1 MPFAV
6 RVFVALDQQV
16 GNRVGE
22 LASLLRRAAPGV
34 RLNEHVDAD
43 GPTVFAHACR
53 PGVRGGAARG
63 GRGLEPMTE
72 GKNRIMLYGAGADR
86 PGRL

>member
-1 MPFAV
+1 M
-6 RVFVALDQQV
+6 ALD
-16 GNRVGE
+16 GDDLLRE
-22 LASLLRRAAPGV
+22 PLAARKATLASLLRRAAPGV
-34 RLNEHVDAD
+34 RLNEHVEAD